1 MEQTITINF
10 TPEGNLELPPAIR
23 EIFSSGEQYSIIT
36 KDDTIVFKKV
46 SKFDWDEWEKRLDEA
61 GDDPDQ
67 ITMEEICE
75 IVREVRR
82 EMKK

>member
-1 MEQTITINF
+1 MEPTITINF

-23 EIFSSGEQYSIIT
+23 EIFSNGEQYSVIT
-36 KDDTIVFKKV
+36 KDDTIIFKKV
-46 SKFDWDEWEKRLDEA
+46 SKFDWDDLRKKREELGEDTN
-61 GDDPDQ
+61 PM
-67 ITMEEICE
+67 TTEEICE